1 MKGAPMM
8 ANTKSHGTNK
18 NYQKSG
24 MGQASGAPFLGK
36 LAKGAGKLLKGA
48 AKFGAFGPLGM
59 VGSALM
65 DRNKAKQGG
74 AADPAMAAAPAPAA
88 PAPAPAP
95 AQPGAAP
102 VDATQMEEPGMQ
114 GAAMGKH
121 LMKGAPMY
129 GKKKGAPK
137 KTGRPRYKKEDKPT
151 DPNKKYTGK
160 RGKGL
165 KVSDKVKNAK
175 PGAPIL
181 DKLIPSAS
189 MRDKIKKVKR
199 KASDAVTYGKAYTKE
214 LFANYPHGTRKYPG
228 EAGERALRAKRRGV
242 DKKSASAIEGRDR
255 RPLKP
260 ATTPKNVATT
270 KKGVMESVKKMKRK
284 QAAKNYK
291 K

>member
-1 MKGAPMM
+1 MAYKMKGAPMM

-59 VGSALM
+59 IGSHLM

-74 AADPAMAAAPAPAA
+74 AADANAAAGVGGAGAAQPAAAPV
-88 PAPAPAP
+88 
-95 AQPGAAP
+95 AQAPGAAP

-137 KTGRPRYKKEDKPT
+137 YKSDAQRKAVHASKADGGKGAPFVKKYLKKRKEDIAKGKKT
-151 DPNKKYTGK
+151 SFVDKAKSLGKAVKDNVLEVDQAINKT
-160 RGKGL
+160 
-165 KVSDKVKNAK
+165 
-175 PGAPIL
+175 
-181 DKLIPSAS
+181 
-189 MRDKIKKVKR
+189 RDAYIINKR
-199 KASDAVTYGKAYTKE
+199 KA
-214 LFANYPHGTRKYPG
+214 R
-228 EAGERALRAKRRGV
+228 
-242 DKKSASAIEGRDR
+242 DKKKAEYKS
-255 RPLKP
+255 
-260 ATTPKNVATT
+260 T
-270 KKGVMESVKKMKRK
+270 KK
-284 QAAKNYK
+284 
-291 K
+291 